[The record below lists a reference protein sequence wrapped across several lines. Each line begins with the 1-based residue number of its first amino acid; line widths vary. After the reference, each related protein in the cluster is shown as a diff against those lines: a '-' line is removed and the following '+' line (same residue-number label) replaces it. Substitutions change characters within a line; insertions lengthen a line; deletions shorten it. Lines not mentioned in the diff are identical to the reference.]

1 MNMIIS
7 QSDFVYECVLF
18 YKSEGRCYLL
28 IEPTGPTSRAARK
41 NLLVSKRISL
51 DYYNQCLE
59 SCRRKI
65 GGEA

>member
-7 QSDFVYECVLF
+7 HSDFVYEGVLF
-18 YKSEGRCYLL
+18 YKSAGRCYLL
-28 IEPTGPTSRAARK
+28 VEPRSPAGRAARK

-51 DYYNQCLE
+51 DYYCQCLE

-65 GGEA
+65 GGAA